1 MLVPS
6 PKLVPLE
13 LSDDERRALS
23 AWARRRKTAQ
33 ALALRSR
40 IVLRCA
46 EGGTI
51 GAAATELGVSRD
63 TVSKWRSRFLEGR
76 LGGLTDEPRPGRPR
90 TVSDEKVEQVVTA
103 ALEQAPPGGDTHWST
118 RSMARSAG
126 VSQSTVSRIWRTFGL
141 KPHVVQTWKLS
152 TDPQFIEKVR
162 DVVGLYMSPPENA
175 LVLCVDEKSQIQAL
189 DRTAPILP
197 MLPTIPARMTHDYV
211 RNGTTSLFAAFDLA
225 SGPVIAQPYR
235 RHRHQEFLRFLKLID
250 AAVPADLDL
259 HLVLDNYATHKT
271 PEIHKW
277 LLRHPRFHLHFT
289 PTSSSWMNLVERW
302 FAELTNR
309 KLRRSAH
316 RSVTE
321 LEDDIRKWIN
331 EWNKDPKPFVWTKTA
346 DEILET
352 LAAYCGLISD
362 SGH

>member
-1 MLVPS
+1 MVPS
-6 PKLVPLE
+6 PKLASLE
-13 LSDDERRALS
+13 LTDDERRALE
-23 AWARRRKTAQ
+23 AWTRRRKTAQ
-33 ALALRSR
+33 SLALRSR
-40 IVLRCA
+40 IVLACA
-46 EGGTI
+46 D
-51 GAAATELGVSRD
+51 GASNHAVAAELGISRD
-63 TVSKWRSRFLEGR
+63 TVAKWRSRFLASR
-76 LGGLTDEPRPGRPR
+76 LEGLTDEPRPGRPR

-103 ALEQAPPGGDTHWST
+103 ALEQPPPGGDTHWST
-118 RSMARSAG
+118 RSMAKTAG

-152 TDPQFIEKVR
+152 TDPQFIDKVR
-162 DVVGLYMSPPENA
+162 DVVGLYMAPPENA

-189 DRTAPILP
+189 DRTAPCLP
-197 MLPTIPARMTHDYV
+197 MLPTTPARMTHDYV

-225 SGPVIAQPYR
+225 SGSVIAQHYR
-235 RHRHQEFLRFLKLID
+235 KHRHQEFLRFLKLID
-250 AAVPADLDL
+250 GAVPKDLDL

-277 LLRHPRFHLHFT
+277 LLRHPRFYLHFT
-289 PTSSSWMNLVERW
+289 PTSSSWLNLVERW

-321 LEDDIRKWIN
+321 LETDIRKWIN
-331 EWNKDPKPFVWTKTA
+331 EWNKNPRPFIWTKTA

-352 LAAYCGLISD
+352 LAAYCGLITD
-362 SGH
+362 SAH

>member
-1 MLVPS
+1 MAS
-6 PKLVPLE
+6 PKLEPLV
-13 LSDDERRALS
+13 LSDDERQVLEG
-23 AWARRRKTAQ
+23 WARRRKTAQ

-40 IVLRCA
+40 IILACA
-46 EGGTI
+46 D
-51 GAAATELGVSRD
+51 GAGVSAVAAELGISR
-63 TVSKWRSRFLEGR
+63 TTAGKWRARFLEAR
-76 LGGLTDEPRPGRPR
+76 LKGLNDEQRPGRPR
-90 TVSDEKVEQVVTA
+90 TVTDQHVEKVIA
-103 ALEQAPPGGDTHWST
+103 ATLEQAPPGGDTHWST

-126 VSQSTVSRIWRTFGL
+126 MSQSAVSRIWRAFGL
-141 KPHVVQTWKLS
+141 KPHIVETWKLS
-152 TDPQFIEKVR
+152 TDPMFIDKVR

-189 DRTAPILP
+189 DRTAPCLP
-197 MLPTIPARMTHDYV
+197 MLPTTPARMTHDYV

-225 SGPVIAQPYR
+225 SGSVIAQPYR

-250 AAVPADLDL
+250 SAAPKDLDL

-271 PEIHKW
+271 PAVHQW
-277 LLRHPRFHLHFT
+277 LLKHPRFHLHFT

-321 LEDDIRKWIN
+321 LETDIRKWIN
-331 EWNKDPKPFVWTKTA
+331 EWNKNPKPFVWTKTA

-352 LAAYCGLISD
+352 LAAYCERIND
-362 SGH
+362 SAH